1 MKDKLPTFLDR
12 GVETAVCTI
21 YYLFDHAFML
31 EQTTP
36 DYENSLKFGLTFHK
50 YSVVIKIC
58 NYEPL
63 KGAAYLKAK

>member
-12 GVETAVCTI
+12 GVETAVCTR
-21 YYLFDHAFML
+21 LFVRSCIML